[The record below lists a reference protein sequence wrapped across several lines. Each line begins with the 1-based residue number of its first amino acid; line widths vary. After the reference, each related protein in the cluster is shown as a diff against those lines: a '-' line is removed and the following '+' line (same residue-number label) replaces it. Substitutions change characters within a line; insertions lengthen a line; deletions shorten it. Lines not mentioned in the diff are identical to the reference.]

1 MVSVGQESRAGLAAF
16 ATSGSHWAEMWV
28 LGEGLQ
34 FHQKFDWDK
43 NTSKLPLVIGRIYLF
58 AAVEW
63 RSISL
68 LATVSS

>member
-1 MVSVGQESRAGLAAF
+1 MVSVGQESRAGLVAF

-43 NTSKLPLVIGRIYLF
+43 NTSKLPLIIGRIYLF